1 MNNLKNLKNRLE
13 GYLEPIVREEGFELI
28 SLTISQDRVQ
38 LTINRVGGV
47 TLDECAS
54 INRKLSNFLEEED
67 SFEVSYTLEVSSPGV
82 DKVIES
88 EKEYRCLIDK
98 ELSIKIEGGVLIEG
112 ILRSVKDGVLIIGL
126 EDKDISLNII
136 DIREA
141 KQKIKLSEV

>member
-1 MNNLKNLKNRLE
+1 MNNLNNLKNRLE
-13 GYLEPIVREEGFELI
+13 SYLEPIVQEEGFELI

-38 LTINRVGGV
+38 LAINRLGGV
-47 TLDECAS
+47 NLDECAS

-98 ELSIKIEGGVLIEG
+98 ELSIKIEGGVLVEG

-126 EDKDISLNII
+126 EDKDISLNIT

>member
-1 MNNLKNLKNRLE
+1 MNNLNNLKNRLE
-13 GYLEPIVREEGFELI
+13 SYLEPIVQEEGFELI

-98 ELSIKIEGGVLIEG
+98 ELSIKIEGGVLVEG

>member
-1 MNNLKNLKNRLE
+1 MNNLNNLKNRLE
-13 GYLEPIVREEGFELI
+13 SYLEPIIQEEGFELI

-38 LTINRVGGV
+38 LAINRVGGV
-47 TLDECAS
+47 NLDECAS

-67 SFEVSYTLEVSSPGV
+67 PFEVSYTLEVSSPGV

-98 ELSIKIEGGVLIEG
+98 ELSIKIEGGVLVEG

-126 EDKDISLNII
+126 EDKDISLNIT

>member
-126 EDKDISLNII
+126 EDKDISLNIT

>member
-1 MNNLKNLKNRLE
+1 MNNLNNLKNRLE
-13 GYLEPIVREEGFELI
+13 SYLEPIVQEEGFELI

-38 LTINRVGGV
+38 LAINRLGGV
-47 TLDECAS
+47 NLDECAS

-67 SFEVSYTLEVSSPGV
+67 PFEVSYTLEVSSPGV

-98 ELSIKIEGGVLIEG
+98 ELSIKIESGVLVEG
-112 ILRSVKDGVLIIGL
+112 ILRSVKGGVLIIGL
-126 EDKDISLNII
+126 EDKDISLNIT